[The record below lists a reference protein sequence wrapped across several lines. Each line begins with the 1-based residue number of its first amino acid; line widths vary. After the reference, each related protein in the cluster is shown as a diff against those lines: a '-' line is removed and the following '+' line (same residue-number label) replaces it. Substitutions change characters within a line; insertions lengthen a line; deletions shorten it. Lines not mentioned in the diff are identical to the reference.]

1 MKVKMMINI
10 LATWSLILG
19 PSTPMFA
26 SKRNGMLLPQLPK
39 GHVTNNQPRKTQ
51 NGNSDNHVPAFLKN
65 RDPKNGSNPNNSTR
79 MSSVLRM
86 ASFKN
91 LEINNSIIKAE
102 KKVIEP
108 TLNFSKFL
116 STRHEE
122 QKSLESY
129 SDSDEHLNKKPKKSS
144 YKGKLDNLCSR
155 NKNCCVS
162 EIFKTH
168 LLNDEKKYRRYDNSE
183 MKILNNKKYPHYVK
197 IHKGEEPKPLK
208 NIYIEVNDKNPV
220 DYFNEF
226 SGINRERLVLKQ
238 LGPITNDQFVV
249 RLGKDNL
256 DERDLVDTINSFLL
270 NWKINIPNKHV
281 FLPGNL
287 NDCLSFVEA
296 NGSFHLAVLGIY
308 YCTPFRVDVGSN
320 IKTYE
325 QRMIIELLLFVLEKS
340 GVSISE
346 IRLGKLQW
354 SKKAIYD
361 KFKMDKF
368 PLFNNKELMDK
379 TLVISRIQFVLDR
392 LPTNI
397 LNLSL
402 AKHFRIEGN
411 SITME
416 FSQPILIFNVL
427 RFYGKCRSAGYQFE
441 SD

>member
-1 MKVKMMINI
+1 MKVKMLINI

-65 RDPKNGSNPNNSTR
+65 RDPKNGSNPNNSRR
-79 MSSVLRM
+79 MSSVLRR

-91 LEINNSIIKAE
+91 LEINNLIIEDE

-108 TLNFSKFL
+108 ILNFSKFL

-129 SDSDEHLNKKPKKSS
+129 SDSDEHLNKEPEKSI
-144 YKGKLDNLCSR
+144 YKGKLHNMCSI
-155 NKNCCVS
+155 NMKFCDS

-168 LLNDEKKYRRYDNSE
+168 LLSDEKKYRRYDNSE
-183 MKILNNKKYPHYVK
+183 MKILNNEKYPHYVK

-208 NIYIEVNDKNPV
+208 NIYIEVHDKNPV

-226 SGINRERLVLKQ
+226 SGINREHLVLEQ

-256 DERDLVDTINSFLL
+256 DERDLVGSINSFLL

-281 FLPGNL
+281 FLPANL

-296 NGSFHLAVLGIY
+296 NGSSHLAVLGIY
-308 YCTPFRVDVGSN
+308 YCTPLRVDAGSN

-325 QRMIIELLLFVLEKS
+325 QRMIIELLVFVLEKS
-340 GVSISE
+340 GVSILE
-346 IRLGKLQW
+346 IQLGKLQW
-354 SKKAIYD
+354 KKKAFYD
-361 KFKMDKF
+361 KLKIDKF
-368 PLFNNKELMDK
+368 PLLSNTRLVNE
-379 TLVISRIQFVLDR
+379 TLEIGRIRFVLDR
-392 LPTNI
+392 LPVNI
-397 LNLSL
+397 SNLTF
-402 AKHFRIEGN
+402 AKHFTMDGN
-411 SITME
+411 SIRME

-427 RFYGKCRSAGYQFE
+427 RFYGKCRSAGYRFE